1 MRIYIGLI
9 LISTLLFGRTVI
21 VTGEGVDENRIEA
34 EKKAMQQARAKA
46 SEYFKTDIQ
55 THFTKHLQSDG
66 SSKSEYSV
74 IQKSESYL
82 ELIGEPKYQYEI
94 GRFRNTILYDVKVTA
109 QFRLIEKSKKKR
121 HIEKL
126 NKRKKPI
133 VKEKYNFQISITN
146 PLPDID
152 IYLLVVPENQFQYRK
167 FNIDSFPINEN
178 YYRKYKKY
186 LYKFQNNRLEKSIPP
201 GKYQIAFL
209 MFDGTFFIR
218 ENKFRLIEFGESFKK
233 HYSISIQMFINW

>member
-1 MRIYIGLI
+1 MRIYLGLI
-9 LISTLLFGRTVI
+9 LISTLLFGRVVI
-21 VTGEGVDENRIEA
+21 VTGEGVDDNRIEA
-34 EKKAMQQARAKA
+34 EKKAMQQAKAKA

-94 GRFRNTILYDVKVTA
+94 GRFRNTILYNVKVTA
-109 QFRLIEKSKKKR
+109 QFRLIEKSKK
-121 HIEKL
+121 
-126 NKRKKPI
+126 RKKNRPKPI
-133 VKEKYNFQISITN
+133 AKEKYNFQVSITN

-152 IYLLVVPENQFQYRK
+152 IYLLIVPESRFQYRK
-167 FNIDSFPINEN
+167 FNIDSFPIRGK
-178 YYRKYKKY
+178 YYRRYKKY
-186 LYKFQNNRLEKSIPP
+186 LYKLQNNKLEQNIPP
-201 GKYQIAFL
+201 GKYRIAFL

-218 ENKFRLIEFGESFKK
+218 EKRFRLIEFGESFKK
-233 HYSISIQMFINW
+233 HYSISIQMFRNW